1 MNMKF
6 ILICSLFLILSIS
19 SACASGEF
27 KDMDIE
33 GSPLINSNITLDS
46 YEDSVLASQN
56 ENYIVANESIS
67 ISASNV
73 TKYYMGPERFNVGI
87 LDNDNNPVS
96 NKSMVISIN
105 GVDYSRT
112 TDSNGF
118 TSLALNLRPGEYP
131 VYVSC
136 GENIVNSHVN
146 ILSTINASDIVKM
159 EKNDTQYYAT
169 FLNNKGNYLSD
180 GSIVRFNINGVFYDR
195 KVNSGLAKLNINLHP
210 DDYII
215 TAINLETGD
224 SYSNKITV
232 LSRLI
237 ENRDLTKY
245 FRNETQYTLKV
256 LNSTGGVVGAGESV
270 TFNINGVFYTRL
282 TNANGVCK
290 LNINLNPGEYIITAQ
305 NNVSIVSN
313 KIKVLSILSA
323 NDLTKLYATPDKFV
337 ATLLDAKGKL
347 YPNQAV
353 LFNINGV
360 FYNRTTDNNG
370 QAKLN
375 INLWPGEYI
384 ITSMFNE
391 ASISNRVIVKPTS
404 ISIIDIS
411 GIANELNEFYEKY
424 KKFPNTIK
432 TSYYSFT
439 IPEFFYLMNKA
450 ISQIKSSD
458 FKDIKIIYGI
468 KSADSSVVETIN
480 SCLVKENEY
489 VSIAN
494 NLISQIS
501 KNNKVPSTVDTSM
514 GKVKFNDYMVI
525 ATRVMSF
532 YYEYYGGLA
541 DYVTF
546 VSQNAFKDI
555 GNPYGLP
562 GKNVFID
569 ADGGSNDKKW
579 DLARALT
586 AAGWNVKVGE
596 TDSNSHYKDYF
607 NTPSNYVLIN
617 IYNGFCAGTIRE
629 LASNYIQN
637 VLRSRN
643 VVCVPVWD
651 TVDWINYD
659 GMGPYRYG
667 NFNGYSAEK
676 AWDDNF
682 SITDP
687 YISNVGQYLSSNHII
702 HCSYPSTE
710 GLVYQFLHGGY
721 TQTIQ

>member
-1 MNMKF
+1 MNKQF

-19 SACASGEF
+19 SACASDDF
-27 KDMDIE
+27 KDMGID
-33 GSPLINSNITLDS
+33 GSPLINSDIALDS
-46 YEDSVLASQN
+46 YEDSLLTSQN
-56 ENYIVANESIS
+56 EDYIAANESIS

-73 TKYYMGPERFNVGI
+73 TKYYMGSERFNVGI

-96 NKSMVISIN
+96 NKSIVISIN

-112 TDSNGF
+112 TNYNGF

-131 VYVSC
+131 VSVSC
-136 GENIVNSHVN
+136 GDNIINSHVS
-146 ILSTINASDIVKM
+146 IQSTINVSDMVKM

-169 FLNNKGNYLSD
+169 FLNNEGNYLSD
-180 GSIVRFNINGVFYDR
+180 GSTVRFNINGVFYDR
-195 KVNSGLAKLNINLHP
+195 KVNSGLAKLNINLRP
-210 DDYII
+210 GEYII
-215 TAINLETGD
+215 TAMNLETGD

-245 FRNETQYTLKV
+245 FRNATQYTLKV
-256 LNSTGGVVGAGESV
+256 LNSTGGVAGAGESV

-282 TNANGVCK
+282 TNASGVCK
-290 LNINLNPGEYIITAQ
+290 LNINLSPGEYIITAQ
-305 NNVSIVSN
+305 NSGSIVSN
-313 KIKVLSILSA
+313 KIKVLPILSA
-323 NDLTKLYATPDKFV
+323 KDLTKLYATPDKFV

-347 YPNQAV
+347 YPNQGV

-360 FYNRTTDNNG
+360 FYNRTTDDNG

-375 INLWPGEYI
+375 INLRPGEYI
-384 ITSMFNE
+384 ITSMFNG
-391 ASISNRVIVKPTS
+391 ASISNMVIVKPIS
-404 ISIIDIS
+404 ISILDIS
-411 GIANELNEFYEKY
+411 KAANELNAFYEKY
-424 KKFPNTIK
+424 NKFPNTIK
-432 TSYYSFT
+432 ASVVSFT
-439 IPEFFYLMNKA
+439 MPEFFYLMNKA

-458 FKDIKIIYGI
+458 FKDIEIIYGV
-468 KSADSSVVETIN
+468 KAADSSTVETVN
-480 SCLVKENEY
+480 SCLVKENEF

-494 NLISQIS
+494 KLISQIS

-514 GKVKFNDYMVI
+514 GKVKFDDYMVI

-532 YYEYYGGLA
+532 YYEYGGGLA

-569 ADGGSNDKKW
+569 ADGGSDDKKW

-586 AAGWNVKVGE
+586 AAGWNVRVGE

-637 VLRSRN
+637 VLRSKN

-651 TVDWINYD
+651 TINWTNPD
-659 GMGPYRYG
+659 GMGSYRYG
-667 NFNGYSAEK
+667 DFNGYSAK
-676 AWDDNF
+676 RAWDDNF

-687 YISNVGQYLSSNHII
+687 YISNVAQYLSSNHIR

-721 TQTIQ
+721 AQTIQ